1 MFGCPDLLILLFN
14 PHLSTMT
21 QYASVRGHKYKMYLY
36 ICCST
41 IVKMHLYRKPPYSGL
56 MGVYMFI
63 FAALVVRSGAG
74 SLVGNCLESCSQISS
89 CSPTTCV
96 QDACN
101 GSFDQTYQ
109 FCRCDEDCSFFGD
122 CCQERG
128 NCNSKRDEKS
138 NSRDWQC
145 SSTSGVPE
153 NATLDGNATVN
164 APYVL
169 MVRTCDSQWSQTKPK
184 SFEERVRKLCEYP
197 DSIPTSPVTSNSSGV
212 TYANQYCAQCN
223 YERPGDLVF
232 WVQQYACPKA
242 NSTTTPSLETL
253 LKLCTIFWRFLPPPM
268 MDQVARPCIPTVIS
282 VCPSNYTNT
291 SVVMRCRQYSFPV
304 TWRGKT
310 YKNKEC
316 ALCNGVTLAVP
327 LATCARFKLQGYSHT
342 PQELDKA
349 RLLFNGCYTFQGFNL
364 YGSAEVQRHYVQSLI
379 SEDID
384 FNCSEITSLCL
395 SSCSVAKMESA
406 FFDFKSLS
414 SVIRNATNRPH
425 YGHYLLTIDRT
436 PTNRHLTPSSPVPLY
451 ITGPS
456 YSLLLDVHNSQ
467 YSTSQGEST
476 VTYGT
481 VAALCNS
488 GEVFLPGVN
497 GRCAP
502 IVSVPPLQCIP
513 YTALNMSG
521 QVDGIVYVVRNRT
534 VLCSHNLN
542 STNASCI
549 QILPTDMQW
558 AKLVLTGSSVENS
571 SDGYIGSVSG
581 GQVFKYNQTILFCSN
596 LSGQYD
602 KEIILITVKTELGLV
617 IATYIGSGLSILG
630 SCILLFTYTM
640 FRDLRTFA
648 GKLVMNLSAAI
659 LISDVVLIGLFSAA
673 EFVKSNDFC
682 VATAV
687 LLHYTFLTRFSWMSV
702 IAVQFAVVSTN
713 PFSSNKFRVKRET
726 LVPKTM
732 LVGLAIGWGLPFVIV
747 VTCVGLNFSL
757 HDIIG
762 YGRNGK
768 CWISDQSAHIGAF
781 IIPVFLSV
789 LLNFI
794 CFTISIVIICCSRKG
809 KNNVS
814 HLRMFIALSS
824 LMGVTW
830 LFGFVAISID
840 NTILWYIFIVLN
852 STQGLFVSVMMI
864 CKRRIYE
871 LYRSL
876 FVTQKK
882 AKMTKSLST

>member
-1 MFGCPDLLILLFN
+1 
-14 PHLSTMT
+14 
-21 QYASVRGHKYKMYLY
+21 
-36 ICCST
+36 
-41 IVKMHLYRKPPYSGL
+41 

-89 CSPTTCV
+89 CSATTCV
-96 QDACN
+96 QDACDDN
-101 GSFDQTYQ
+101 FDQTYQ

-268 MDQVARPCIPTVIS
+268 MDQVARPCIPTVNKRLPFELHQHECRYAVQAILVPRDVERQDLQKQGVRLVQWRDPRS
-282 VCPSNYTNT
+282 AT
-291 SVVMRCRQYSFPV
+291 SHVREIQ
-304 TWRGKT
+304 T
-310 YKNKEC
+310 
-316 ALCNGVTLAVP
+316 
-327 LATCARFKLQGYSHT
+327 AR
-342 PQELDKA
+342 
-349 RLLFNGCYTFQGFNL
+349 GFNL

-617 IATYIGSGLSILG
+617 ITTYIGSGLSILG

>member
-1 MFGCPDLLILLFN
+1 
-14 PHLSTMT
+14 
-21 QYASVRGHKYKMYLY
+21 
-36 ICCST
+36 
-41 IVKMHLYRKPPYSGL
+41 

-63 FAALVVRSGAG
+63 FAALVVRRGTG
-74 SLVGNCLESCSQISS
+74 SLVNNCLESCSQISS
-89 CSPTTCV
+89 CSPTTCN
-96 QDACN
+96 QDACDDN
-101 GSFDQTYQ
+101 FDQTYQ
-109 FCRCDEDCSFFGD
+109 FCRCDEDCSFYGD

-128 NCNSKRDEKS
+128 DCTSQRDEKS

-169 MVRTCDSQWSQTKPK
+169 MVRTCDSQWSQMKSK

-197 DSIPTSPVTSNSSGV
+197 NSIPTSPVTSNSSGV

-223 YERPGDLVF
+223 YERPNDLVF

-310 YKNKEC
+310 YKNQEC
-316 ALCNGVTLAVP
+316 ALCHGVTLAVP

-364 YGSAEVQRHYVQSLI
+364 YGSAEVQPQFLI
-379 SEDID
+379 DEDIN
-384 FNCSEITSLCL
+384 FNCSDVTSLCL
-395 SSCSVAKMESA
+395 SSCSVAKRESRA
-406 FFDFKSLS
+406 LINFKALS
-414 SVIRNATNRPH
+414 SVIRNARQSNATDDDGPPDGN
-425 YGHYLLTIDRT
+425 GVGST
-436 PTNRHLTPSSPVPLY
+436 PPSPVPLY

-497 GRCAP
+497 GQCAP
-502 IVSVPPLQCIP
+502 IVSVPPLKCIP
-513 YTALNMSG
+513 YTAQNVSG
-521 QVDGIVYVVRNRT
+521 QVDGILYVVRNKT

-558 AKLVLTGSSVENS
+558 AELVLTGSSVENS

-617 IATYIGSGLSILG
+617 IATYIG
-630 SCILLFTYTM
+630 
-640 FRDLRTFA
+640 DLQTFA

-659 LISDVVLIGLFSAA
+659 LISDVMLIGLFSAA

-687 LLHYTFLTRFSWMSV
+687 LLHYIFLTRFSWMSV

-713 PFSSNKFRVKRET
+713 PFSRNKFSDSRKT

-732 LVGLAIGWGLPFVIV
+732 LVEM
-747 VTCVGLNFSL
+747 
-757 HDIIG
+757 
-762 YGRNGK
+762 GRGG
-768 CWISDQSAHIGAF
+768 DQRRARH
-781 IIPVFLSV
+781 
-789 LLNFI
+789 
-794 CFTISIVIICCSRKG
+794 TQ
-809 KNNVS
+809 
-814 HLRMFIALSS
+814 
-824 LMGVTW
+824 LM
-830 LFGFVAISID
+830 S
-840 NTILWYIFIVLN
+840 
-852 STQGLFVSVMMI
+852 
-864 CKRRIYE
+864 
-871 LYRSL
+871 
-876 FVTQKK
+876 
-882 AKMTKSLST
+882 

>member
-1 MFGCPDLLILLFN
+1 
-14 PHLSTMT
+14 
-21 QYASVRGHKYKMYLY
+21 
-36 ICCST
+36 
-41 IVKMHLYRKPPYSGL
+41 
-56 MGVYMFI
+56 MFI
-63 FAALVVRSGAG
+63 FAALVVRSGTG
-74 SLVGNCLESCSQISS
+74 SLVNNCLESCSQISS
-89 CSPTTCV
+89 CPPTTCN
-96 QDACN
+96 QDVCN
-101 GSFDQTYQ
+101 GSFNQTYAYQ

-128 NCNSKRDEKS
+128 DCTSQRDEKS

-153 NATLDGNATVN
+153 NVTLDGNATVN

-169 MVRTCDSQWSQTKPK
+169 MVRTCDSQWSQTNPK

-223 YERPGDLVF
+223 YERPGDLAF
-232 WVQQYACPKA
+232 WVQQYACPQA

-253 LKLCTIFWRFLPPPM
+253 LKLCTIFWRFLPPPK

-310 YKNKEC
+310 YKNQEC

-364 YGSAEVQRHYVQSLI
+364 YGSAEVQQSMPQFLI
-379 SEDID
+379 DEEIN
-384 FNCSEITSLCL
+384 FNCTDVTSLCL
-395 SSCSVAKMESA
+395 GSCSVAKRESDA
-406 FFDFKSLS
+406 LINFKAAS
-414 SVIRNATNRPH
+414 SVIRNARQNNGTF
-425 YGHYLLTIDRT
+425 G
-436 PTNRHLTPSSPVPLY
+436 PTGAPPTVPYNTRLTPSSPAPLY

-467 YSTSQGEST
+467 YSTSQEEST

-521 QVDGIVYVVRNRT
+521 IASHVDGILYVVRNRT

-558 AKLVLTGSSVENS
+558 AELVLTNISVENS

-602 KEIILITVKTELGLV
+602 KEIILISVKTELGFV
-617 IATYIGSGLSILG
+617 IATYIGCGLSILG

-648 GKLVMNLSAAI
+648 GKLVMNLSTAI

-713 PFSSNKFRVKRET
+713 PFSRNKFSDSRKT

-732 LVGLAIGWGLPFVIV
+732 LVCLAIGWGMPLVIV

-781 IIPVFLSV
+781 IVPVFLSV

-794 CFTISIVIICCSRKG
+794 CFTISIVAICCSLKG

-814 HLRMFIALSS
+814 HLRVFIALSS

-830 LFGFVAISID
+830 LFGVVAISID
-840 NTILWYIFIVLN
+840 NTIPWYIFIVLN

-864 CKRRIYE
+864 CKRRIFE

-882 AKMTKSLST
+882 KNMTKSLSTSTEMGFVSPYRIHSQ